1 MGCMGIWGIT
11 IRFGGWWAL
20 ASLRVWVARFGGFR
34 ELGLGFPGFRD
45 LEVLG
50 LGGFKGVRYW
60 GIGFQGVGFG

>member
-1 MGCMGIWGIT
+1 MGSMGIWGIT

-45 LEVLG
+45 LEVLD
-50 LGGFKGVRYW
+50 LGGLRV
-60 GIGFQGVGFG
+60 